1 MTNQN
6 LEHFR
11 RRAEEERA
19 AAAAAKDERVRVDH
33 ARLAAQYEKVVDSY
47 NAIGRPLYLFR
58 SL

>member
-1 MTNQN
+1 MTNKN

-19 AAAAAKDERVRVDH
+19 AAEAANDERVRADH

-47 NAIGRPLYLFR
+47 SAIGRPYYRTF
-58 SL
+58 